1 VCTVR
6 ARKQALE
13 EVMRLIACG
22 AQIDSINA
30 ACARAAEIKPEVVA
44 AVVAALRERNR
55 PCLVAL
61 SDADGVAAYL
71 FSIDYIDLFLTED
84 SDALVTGCKRV

>member
-1 VCTVR
+1 
-6 ARKQALE
+6 
-13 EVMRLIACG
+13 
-22 AQIDSINA
+22 
-30 ACARAAEIKPEVVA
+30 
-44 AVVAALRERNR
+44 
-55 PCLVAL
+55 LVAL